1 MTVSCDR
8 AVTGS
13 WYSVRRNGRQNKVTE
28 VKGGVVSA
36 IKSGKVEG
44 QREINKKGT
53 ERTEINEV
61 LK

>member
-1 MTVSCDR
+1 
-8 AVTGS
+8 
-13 WYSVRRNGRQNKVTE
+13 VTE